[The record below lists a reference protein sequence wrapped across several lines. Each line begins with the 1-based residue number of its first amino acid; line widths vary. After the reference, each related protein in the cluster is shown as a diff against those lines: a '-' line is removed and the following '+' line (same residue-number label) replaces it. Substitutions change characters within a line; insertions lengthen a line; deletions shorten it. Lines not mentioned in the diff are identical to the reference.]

1 MYSLIIPVY
10 RNEGSIP
17 DLLDVLNRLNDRLD
31 GKLEAVFVVDGSPDR
46 SHELLMRTL
55 PTRPFTSQL
64 LALSRNFGSIA
75 AIRSGLAHAQGP
87 YFAFMAADLQEPPE
101 LVEEMFRTLG
111 AGSVDITIG
120 TRTGRDDPRLSRWA
134 SAVFWRLYR
143 QFIQKEV
150 PAGGV
155 DIFGCNRAVRDQLLG
170 MNEANTSLV
179 GLLFWVGFRRKLI
192 PYTRLK
198 RQHGKST
205 WTLRRR
211 FTYLMDSVF
220 GFSDLPIRLLML
232 AGIVGLAFAVGMST
246 LVLAARLSGLVDVPG
261 YATTALL
268 ITFFAG
274 LNSFGLGLIGS
285 YVWRA
290 FENTKGRPESIV
302 MDAQFFPYAVREG
315 AAAVIADH
323 LSAQPKGDR

>member
-17 DLLDVLNRLNDRLD
+17 DLLEVLDRLNDRLD

-46 SHELLMRTL
+46 SHELLRRAL
-55 PTRPFTSQL
+55 PTRPFISQL

-75 AIRSGLAHAQGP
+75 AIRSGLTHAHGP

-101 LVEEMFRTLG
+101 LVEEMFRSLET
-111 AGSVDITIG
+111 GSVDITVG
-120 TRTGRDDPRLSRWA
+120 ARTGRDDPRLSRWA

-143 QFIQKEV
+143 KFIQKEV
-150 PAGGV
+150 PPGGV
-155 DIFGCNRAVRDQLLG
+155 DIFGCNRAVRDQLLEIR
-170 MNEANTSLV
+170 EANTSLV
-179 GLLFWVGFRRKLI
+179 GLLFWVGFRRELI
-192 PYTRLK
+192 PYSRLP
-198 RQHGKST
+198 RRHGRSS

-220 GFSDLPIRLLML
+220 GFSDLPIRLLMV
-232 AGIVGLAFAVGMST
+232 AGLLGLTFAIVMSI
-246 LVLAARLSGLVDVPG
+246 LVLAARISGLVDVPG
-261 YATTALL
+261 YAATALL

-302 MDAQFFPYAVREG
+302 MDAESFPPGPNDLKTAVPLG
-315 AAAVIADH
+315 
-323 LSAQPKGDR
+323 QPSPHPGRAK